1 MKKVL
6 VIVAALLV
14 EPQAHAQGDPS
25 RAAVIYPSCLVA
37 ADIVQGRR
45 PAADSPEAAK
55 QLTRAAICF
64 SALNA
69 IVSLAPLFKPEFSI
83 CPPTNSTPSPAQMIP
98 IVVDHLKKH
107 PEQMNSNFH
116 QVTVSALIAAWP
128 CPK

>member
-1 MKKVL
+1 MKKTL
-6 VIVAALLV
+6 IIVAAIFV
-14 EPQAHAQGDPS
+14 ASQAYAQGDPS
-25 RAAVIYPSCLVA
+25 RAAIYYPSCLAA

-45 PAADSPEAAK
+45 PATDSPEAAK

-83 CPPTNSTPSPAQMIP
+83 CPPATSTPAPAQMIP

-107 PEQMNSNFH
+107 PEQMNGNFH
-116 QVTVSALIAAWP
+116 QVAVSALMAAWP
-128 CPK
+128 CAK